1 MSYAIT
7 SLKVFDGEVMASA
20 QDGTYVYLGTN
31 KGDVIRYTIA
41 DGVVATLT
49 NVGGNI
55 KSMSLYSGLLYVGID
70 GGKLVSV
77 ATT

>member
-7 SLKVFDGEVMASA
+7 NLKVLDGEVTASA

-31 KGDVIRYTIA
+31 KGDVIRYAISGGAVT
-41 DGVVATLT
+41 TLT
-49 NVGGNI
+49 NVNGKI
-55 KSMSLYSGLLYVGID
+55 ISMSLYSGLLYVGIA

>member
-7 SLKVFDGEVMASA
+7 SLKAFDGEVTASA

-31 KGDVIRYTIA
+31 KGDVIRYTIS
-41 DGVVATLT
+41 GGTVTTLT
-49 NVGGNI
+49 NVGGKI
-55 KSMSLYSGLLYVGID
+55 VSMSLYSGLLYVGID

>member
-7 SLKVFDGEVMASA
+7 NLKVLDGEVTASA
-20 QDGTYVYLGTN
+20 QDGTYVYLGTD
-31 KGDVIRYTIA
+31 KGDVIRYAISGGAVT
-41 DGVVATLT
+41 TLT
-49 NVGGNI
+49 NVNGKI
-55 KSMSLYSGLLYVGID
+55 ISMSLYSGLLYVGIA